1 MADRIIAMR
10 EKLYNLLIELKTP
23 GEWGHIKSQIGT
35 SIAPLYFLFLFFF
48 AILTECLGMF
58 SFTGISKEQVED
70 LAEYAHVYMTKD
82 GRISMAGL
90 NEHNIRYFAESLS
103 KVVKGEL
110 RTKSAL

>member
-35 SIAPLYFLFLFFF
+35 SIAPLFFLFFFF

-90 NEHNIRYFAESLS
+90 NEHNIQYFAESLS

>member
-10 EKLYNLLIELKTP
+10 EKLYNLLVELKTP

-35 SIAPLYFLFLFFF
+35 SLWPLFFF
-48 AILTECLGMF
+48 VFTILTEYLGMF

-90 NEHNIRYFAESLS
+90 NEHNIQYFAESLS
-103 KVVKGEL
+103 KAVKGEL
-110 RTKSAL
+110 KTKSAL